1 MRQLRIVLSGV
12 ALGIALALAAGRAVA
27 ALLPETAHFD
37 AAVIGVAVAL
47 IVATAIVA
55 AAIPASRVFRVNPL
69 AILRDA

>member
-12 ALGIALALAAGRAVA
+12 VLGVALAMAAGRAVA

-37 AAVIGVAVAL
+37 AAVIAVAVAL
-47 IVATAIVA
+47 IAATAVVA
-55 AAIPASRVFRVNPL
+55 AAIPAARVFRVNPL